1 MRHLT
6 MPVAALLA
14 GVLLTACGPTGGAVG
29 PSGSAAADTA
39 SPSAPA
45 AWSIDATQSRAGGDA
60 FTAQAEQQGYKKT
73 ETALTASFFLCLS
86 GGARL
91 PAGWTESF
99 AATYAKH
106 QGKDDFAIEV
116 HIAVNDGTGSPA
128 AELLATASSRCP
140 SSQKVS
146 GAQSVNQIIPRT
158 GHNSWLGLGNASL
171 GTFDTGDTWD
181 GFVCLVSRGNALL
194 LVSVLHFPGEGGS
207 TRSRASAQT
216 YLELISEALDKAGQG
231 A

>member
-6 MPVAALLA
+6 MPVAALLT
-14 GVLLTACGPTGGAVG
+14 GLLLTACGPAGGGTAGPSAGAVD
-29 PSGSAAADTA
+29 DTA
-39 SPSAPA
+39 TPSAPA
-45 AWSIDATQSRAGGDA
+45 QWSIDAAKSRAGGDA
-60 FTAQAEQQGYKKT
+60 FTDQAEQQGYQKT
-73 ETALTASFFLCLS
+73 ETALTASFLCLS
-86 GGARL
+86 GGSRL

-99 AATYAKH
+99 AATYTKR

-116 HIAVNDGTGSPA
+116 HIAVNDGTGSPPA
-128 AELLATASSRCP
+128 DLLATASSRCP
-140 SSQKVS
+140 ASQKVS

-158 GHNSWLGLGNASL
+158 GHNEWLGLGNASL
-171 GTFDTGDTWD
+171 GAFDTGDTWD

-216 YLELISEALDKAGQG
+216 HLELISEALDKAGNG
-231 A
+231 G